1 MRSKKYIY
9 FSQRK
14 YVLDLLFEIEKLE
27 AKPSGTSMMPNQQS
41 VKEGELCKDRERYKR
56 LVGKLNFLRMT
67 RLDIAYFIS
76 VVSQFIG
83 LQ

>member
-1 MRSKKYIY
+1 M
-9 FSQRK
+9 SQRK
-14 YVLDLLFEIEKLE
+14 YVFDLLSETGKLG
-27 AKPSGTSMMPNQQS
+27 AKPSGTPMMPNQQL
-41 VKEGELCKDRERYKR
+41 VKGDLCKDPERYKR